1 MSKYISRLA
10 QSSYPYANRLQL
22 RPSVAAGRTVFRAQT
37 TGAGDPM
44 KGKGPISWKSFSVLA
59 LAGVGSLGFFYYVK
73 NEKDVGELFGNYLQS
88 AYKSGWK

>member
-22 RPSVAAGRTVFRAQT
+22 RTPTAGRTLFRAQT
-37 TGAGDPM
+37 TGTGDPM

-59 LAGVGSLGFFYYVK
+59 IAGAGSLGFFYYVK
-73 NEKDVGELFGNYLQS
+73 NEKDVGWFASVMFIPN
-88 AYKSGWK
+88 WF